1 MHTSQHASTS
11 NTYLPSIVEHR
22 ELSLVF
28 ELFGFGKLD
37 MVDMGVH
44 QLLYEG
50 NICGF
55 GEPTL
60 LIQQSQDTW
69 RVVLQSG
76 GEIWD

>member
-1 MHTSQHASTS
+1 MYTSQHASKS
-11 NTYLPSIVEHR
+11 NAYLPSIVKHR

-44 QLLYEG
+44 QLLHEG
-50 NICGF
+50 DICGF
-55 GEPTL
+55 GEPAL
-60 LIQQSQDTW
+60 LIQQSQDTR

-76 GEIWD
+76 GEI